1 MWRGSPT
8 EDGAAHGKK
17 PRLGF
22 LAGAVFRAAAL
33 FGMTALFAAGLVTVA
48 DVVLRFFG
56 GAVPG
61 AVDLVQLFIMTAV
74 FSAIPFAFFRD
85 GHVAVD
91 LLTQAFP
98 PRVQAFLSLVT
109 ALLALVLMALIV
121 FYGWQSAAMQM
132 MFGDVSQNLGVPMIW
147 YWAPLLGGSA
157 LSILA
162 CLIAA
167 GAALRALFLPRS
179 GLTRG

>member
-1 MWRGSPT
+1 MSQNSPPS
-8 EDGAAHGKK
+8 DLGGRMRK
-17 PRLGF
+17 PRLGV

-33 FGMTALFAAGLVTVA
+33 LGMAALFAAGGVTVV

-91 LLTQAFP
+91 LLTQALP
-98 PRVQAFLSLVT
+98 PRVQALLSLVT
-109 ALLALVLMALIV
+109 ALLALALMTLIV
-121 FYGWQSAAMQM
+121 VYGWKSAAMQI

-147 YWAPLLGGSA
+147 YWAPLLAGSG

-162 CLIAA
+162 CLIAS
-167 GAALRALFLPRS
+167 GAALRALLFPRS